1 MGRSSLALYNF
12 TSSRIPQTMS
22 LEALAHQPANSTL
35 KEREWTNLGLAKDKL
50 LEEAES
56 LYWRAL
62 KLEIAG
68 AALSLHTMLSQDPPI
83 EELSENST
91 VFLPPSKRLS
101 TRMLPFIKAWCK
113 LICQATSHDSKT
125 NIFQGLLT
133 MKVLQMQQIKTM
145 STCCGRFFWAEMT
158 LLEQEVCEH
167 RLDFVFTLCL

>member
-1 MGRSSLALYNF
+1 MA
-12 TSSRIPQTMS
+12 

-56 LYWRAL
+56 LYWAAL

-83 EELSENST
+83 EELSEDSAI
-91 VFLPPSKRLS
+91 FLPLSKRLS

-113 LICQATSHDSKT
+113 LICQATTHNRTT
-125 NIFQGLLT
+125 NIFQGLLV
-133 MKVLQMQQIKTM
+133 MRILQMQQIKTI
-145 STCCGRFFWAEMT
+145 STCCGRFFWAKMT
-158 LLEQEVCEH
+158 LPEQEVCEH
-167 RLDFVFTLCL
+167 RLDFVSTPCL